1 MRTWVL
7 LSRLIVTQRNK
18 MTLSVSSDKEKKER
32 KKEKRLCT
40 YCTKDTYKKQ
50 ASFDFIT
57 SFYLSYNISSLVLIV
72 SSWEVYYVQMGGSN
86 RPSF

>member
-18 MTLSVSSDKEKKER
+18 MTLIVSSEKEKKER
-32 KKEKRLCT
+32 KKEKRLRT

-50 ASFDFIT
+50 ASFDIIT
-57 SFYLSYNISSLVLIV
+57 SFYLSYNISSLVLIL
-72 SSWEVYYVQMGGSN
+72 SSWEVCYVHMGGSN
-86 RPSF
+86 LPSF